1 MLLIA
6 VILYVAIAF
15 ALQTVR
21 VDGESM
27 VGTLQ
32 NQDLLLASKIS
43 YDFGQ
48 NPQRG
53 DIVILIPP
61 SDPTQDFI
69 KRVIGLPGDVIE
81 IDGDHNPTEVL
92 IKPDGKGPFQV
103 LNEPYLPQAWTTLKY
118 CCTSTGMASST
129 PQPLTIPANEYFV
142 MGDNRNYS
150 SDSRVFGLVP
160 RKNILA
166 KAILRIWP
174 LDHFGGLGSGPTLR
188 ARHHV
193 CARLSRASGS
203 RDSRRGAGAAGG
215 CASSPLLRARRRT
228 PTRATRPANGS
239 AVHPRGVDGT
249 PLDELIG
256 PEEERYLLRTTSRRV
271 AAMHHVIANGDRKVA
286 ADAAWSRGRRIGGA
300 HHRAHLRDGV
310 IAFPHHGHDRRRRD
324 EIHEPREERLADV
337 LGVVPFGEGAIH
349 AQQLQRDEVQSTALE
364 TRNHLADEAAL
375 HAIRLDQDKRPLGTH
390 SAEV

>member
-1 MLLIA
+1 MAQDLPPPEATSAHSPWWRGSWVRDTVEVLLIA

-27 VGTLQ
+27 NNTLA

-81 IDGDHNPTEVL
+81 IDGDHTPTQML
-92 IKPDGKGPFQV
+92 IEPGGKGPFQV
-103 LNEPYLPQAWTTLKY
+103 LDEPYLPEAWTALKY

-129 PQPLTIPANEYFV
+129 PQPLTIPADEYFV

-174 LDHFGGLGSGPTLR
+174 LDHFGSL
-188 ARHHV
+188 
-193 CARLSRASGS
+193 
-203 RDSRRGAGAAGG
+203 GAGP
-215 CASSPLLRARRRT
+215 SF
-228 PTRATRPANGS
+228 
-239 AVHPRGVDGT
+239 
-249 PLDELIG
+249 ELV
-256 PEEERYLLRTTSRRV
+256 TTSALV
-271 AAMHHVIANGDRKVA
+271 FPAFGIAGFE
-286 ADAAWSRGRRIGGA
+286 AWRW
-300 HHRAHLRDGV
+300 
-310 IAFPHHGHDRRRRD
+310 RRRRM
-324 EIHEPREERLADV
+324 RKLAAAESAPPETD
-337 LGVVPFGEGAIH
+337 P
-349 AQQLQRDEVQSTALE
+349 LQ
-364 TRNHLADEAAL
+364 
-375 HAIRLDQDKRPLGTH
+375 
-390 SAEV
+390 

>member
-1 MLLIA
+1 VTSAPTPPWWRGSWVRDTVEVLLIA

-61 SDPTQDFI
+61 TDPTQDFI

-92 IKPDGKGPFQV
+92 IKPGGKGPFQV
-103 LNEPYLPQAWTTLKY
+103 LNEPYLPQAWTTLKF
-118 CCTSTGMASST
+118 CCTSAGMASST

-174 LDHFGGLGSGPTLR
+174 LDHFGSLGAGPTFEP
-188 ARHHV
+188 V
-193 CARLSRASGS
+193 S
-203 RDSRRGAGAAGG
+203 
-215 CASSPLLRARRRT
+215 T
-228 PTRATRPANGS
+228 S
-239 AVHPRGVDGT
+239 A
-249 PLDELIG
+249 L
-256 PEEERYLLRTTSRRV
+256 
-271 AAMHHVIANGDRKVA
+271 
-286 ADAAWSRGRRIGGA
+286 
-300 HHRAHLRDGV
+300 
-310 IAFPHHGHDRRRRD
+310 AFPAFGIAGFEAWRWRRRRM
-324 EIHEPREERLADV
+324 RKLA
-337 LGVVPFGEGAIH
+337 A
-349 AQQLQRDEVQSTALE
+349 AQSAPPNSD
-364 TRNHLADEAAL
+364 
-375 HAIRLDQDKRPLGTH
+375 PLT
-390 SAEV
+390 

>member
-43 YDFGQ
+43 YDFGG
-48 NPQRG
+48 NPVRG

-61 SDPTQDFI
+61 TDPSQDFI

-92 IKPDGKGPFQV
+92 IKPDGKGPFEV
-103 LNEPYLPQAWTTLKY
+103 LKEPYLPEAWTTLKY
-118 CCTSTGMASST
+118 CCTSTGIATSS
-129 PQPLTIPANEYFV
+129 PQPLTIPAGQYFV
-142 MGDNRNYS
+142 MGDNRNFS

-174 LDHFGGLGSGPTLR
+174 IDHFGGLGAGPT
-188 ARHHV
+188 V
-193 CARLSRASGS
+193 EPVASTALAIPALGI
-203 RDSRRGAGAAGG
+203 AAF
-215 CASSPLLRARRRT
+215 
-228 PTRATRPANGS
+228 
-239 AVHPRGVDGT
+239 
-249 PLDELIG
+249 E
-256 PEEERYLLRTTSRRV
+256 
-271 AAMHHVIANGDRKVA
+271 
-286 ADAAWSRGRRIGGA
+286 AWRW
-300 HHRAHLRDGV
+300 
-310 IAFPHHGHDRRRRD
+310 RRRRM
-324 EIHEPREERLADV
+324 RTLA
-337 LGVVPFGEGAIH
+337 A
-349 AQQLQRDEVQSTALE
+349 AQAEARST
-364 TRNHLADEAAL
+364 DP
-375 HAIRLDQDKRPLGTH
+375 LD
-390 SAEV
+390 